1 MHRQPQSRMR
11 KNPASLRQHGSRFAP
26 QSSPLQFESPSRD
39 VHESEPTAPNVSPT
53 SERFDPALT
62 GISTEATG
70 GDAREKSHLL
80 TVKEVAELLHVPVSW
95 VYERT
100 RRRGSDQ
107 LPHLKLGKYVRFE
120 EEVVA
125 EFIRGQRRA

>member
-1 MHRQPQSRMR
+1 
-11 KNPASLRQHGSRFAP
+11 
-26 QSSPLQFESPSRD
+26 
-39 VHESEPTAPNVSPT
+39 VSPT
-53 SERFDPALT
+53 SESFDPALT
-62 GISTEATG
+62 RILNEATG
-70 GDAREKSHLL
+70 ENAREQSHLL
-80 TVKEVAELLHVPVSW
+80 TVKEVAELLHVPASW

-100 RRRGSDQ
+100 RRKGSDQ